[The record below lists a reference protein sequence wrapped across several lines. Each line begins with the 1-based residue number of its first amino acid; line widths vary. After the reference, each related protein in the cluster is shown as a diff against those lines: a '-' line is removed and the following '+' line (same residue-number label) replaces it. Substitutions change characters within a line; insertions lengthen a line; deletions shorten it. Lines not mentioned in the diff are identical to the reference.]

1 MQLVDIILDKRISCT
16 FIDDTNVENVIFCRP
31 LEESLNNI
39 SLITTKDNEFIHNYL
54 EESTGNYLV
63 TNVFLDDGTV
73 YEDVRFRLVTI
84 EEGRELPASTINLST
99 LGLPSATDVL
109 PPSRLIEEEYNL
121 TLENAEENDDFSVI
135 YDVPEVVDNTEI
147 VQKIKS
153 LESKLVTEQQKLEQE
168 KIKLNKERITLEN
181 ERRLSKAL
189 EDYKAELLQETFLVS
204 NHQKELLEKSIQD
217 LSKSFQEQFDSQQI
231 NVEKYLDTLS
241 LANLEEVKKYQDIQV
256 GKIKDQI
263 NNLLSERQD
272 ENALTTDKLL
282 LERTSELESIF
293 TEKLITELEDHKR
306 NVKTEIDGINNA
318 LDNLIGEK
326 LQENNDKVDRLLV
339 NRAGVLQD
347 QFNEKLTK
355 DLTDHKN
362 SLFNEFKTVSTET
375 SSLLFTEKTE
385 ELNNALTI
393 VLDEHKKNLN
403 TTVTSKINEIG
414 STVNNFK
421 TEIDGKLPQLD
432 ETIKEINK
440 RIQTLVIEKK
450 NVQVLAD
457 DARKYTDTKV
467 AQASEEMMNYARRIL
482 DLGGGGGSVAVQ
494 FANGGTMNGNLN
506 VTGQYLSGGVDL
518 ATIFSGGGGGNTSV
532 NALVISTSANW
543 NTAYA
548 VATTYQNASGSFATN
563 TLLQSTSALLT
574 PLTTTNTLTG
584 SLYSTL
590 QSTSAL
596 LTPLTLTN
604 TLTSQ
609 LVLNSTL
616 NSLSGNWQST
626 YTTVSSNSS
635 NWQTGYNNA
644 IYNVNGTANQIT
656 VTPAG
661 NNTGNN
667 SVTVSLPS
675 SVNVSTLNVLN
686 SLNVAG
692 SANFYNTNNLNVSS
706 NIIYYGE
713 GNTGNTLDLG
723 LVTHFVGNLYNGQN
737 KYQHTGLVRKAGQN
751 SPSIWTL
758 FSGLTTEPGDVNSG
772 INWSDPYL
780 TLDTLSA
787 NVLGNL
793 SGSYVTVGG
802 GNSNQWNSAYAS
814 TTALNTNFSKL
825 STQAYSLNVNN
836 NILPSYTGNSFT
848 GNVFSFG
855 TQTNAI
861 LAGTG
866 NNIMVAESDG
876 GHTDTTVILNGTNN
890 YTSVNSSTIKD
901 SILFGNGNKL
911 NTDSGY
917 SGLFTSIIGGFQNTT
932 SNSGYKSAIS
942 NTFNFGANNIICTA
956 SDGNSNIINN
966 SNILG
971 SNNSI
976 CASNSIA
983 VNNSNIL
990 GGNNKIC
997 NLSNVY
1003 ILGSNIAASC
1013 ANYTYVNNLSSQ
1025 GSINA
1030 LGGNS
1035 NQWNSVYTTVNANSA
1050 TSWSYQ
1056 GTDLKALSGN
1066 WQSTYNTVSS
1076 LSANWNSAYQSTTA
1090 LNTTFSKLSSQAYT
1104 YNTSTSSVVPSIFK
1118 NTNSGVYNIILGG
1131 ANNSTL
1137 GSSNA
1142 LLNTFSSTVT
1152 AVTGHCDASSAA
1164 ATFGTPPY
1172 ISTNNII
1179 GGGNNNRIYGCA
1191 IATGYYDPGPCTT
1204 IPIAGCSIVKS
1215 NSIINGCNN
1224 LITQPKSTLSS
1235 YYTVP
1240 ATYAGTVSIL
1250 GNTIINGCSNN
1261 IGSCFSTIT
1270 NGLSNIACIG
1280 GNHAFI
1286 GSGICNT
1293 TSGIYNIVGAGRC
1306 NTSSGNYSSI
1316 INGACNIASSS
1327 YSTIVGGCKNNTNG
1341 LANTFILGSNI
1352 KASCA
1357 NFTYVNNLS
1366 SGGKLYGDG
1375 TNITNVQNIIFTT
1388 QDNSSLSAPISNI
1401 ARNIKPAC
1409 YSNSNIDSGYYSSI
1423 ITAGT
1428 NNCLCGGA
1436 TYGDGRGS
1444 YGNHHII
1451 IGGNSN
1457 LICHTDFCGSA
1468 GFDYNTIGNGGSNKI
1483 IGTSSGYYNSQI
1495 CHWVGSYYGSSNNSI
1510 INGNCNVIK
1519 AVGITNSGTYLNNY
1533 SSIINGVC
1541 NCIQTGTSNDAS
1553 YSSIIGGCKNSIY
1566 GTYNTIAGG
1575 CNNALSGTNSFIL
1588 GSNIKTN
1595 ISNYTLVNNLSS
1607 QGILGGNNLT
1617 LANATLSSTLINPL
1631 TAGPLLIL
1639 NINGVNR
1646 AIQLWDFT
1654 T

>member
-1 MQLVDIILDKRISCT
+1 M
-16 FIDDTNVENVIFCRP
+16 P
-31 LEESLNNI
+31 LQ
-39 SLITTKDNEFIHNYL
+39 
-54 EESTGNYLV
+54 
-63 TNVFLDDGTV
+63 
-73 YEDVRFRLVTI
+73 I
-84 EEGRELPASTINLST
+84 ETQPFQFNSPV
-99 LGLPSATDVL
+99 LGLSSAVFNSVSAVSLSGTFYGDG
-109 PPSRLIEEEYNL
+109 SNL
-121 TLENAEENDDFSVI
+121 TGIISVSGTPNQI
-135 YDVPEVVDNTEI
+135 NT
-147 VQKIKS
+147 
-153 LESKLVTEQQKLEQE
+153 
-168 KIKLNKERITLEN
+168 
-181 ERRLSKAL
+181 
-189 EDYKAELLQETFLVS
+189 
-204 NHQKELLEKSIQD
+204 
-217 LSKSFQEQFDSQQI
+217 SKSGST
-231 NVEKYLDTLS
+231 VTLS
-241 LANLEEVKKYQDIQV
+241 LPNSAVFPGDVSIIGNLTIAGSATYIDTKNLIVGDNIIYFNDNNYGSNVLDIGIVSHFSQAPLGYNHTGLIRRAGQGV
-256 GKIKDQI
+256 PGTWT
-263 NNLLSERQD
+263 LFSG
-272 ENALTTDKLL
+272 LTTEPASATNIDWNDKNI
-282 LERTSELESIF
+282 R
-293 TEKLITELEDHKR
+293 
-306 NVKTEIDGINNA
+306 
-318 LDNLIGEK
+318 LDSLSANLIG
-326 LQENNDKVDRLLV
+326 
-339 NRAGVLQD
+339 
-347 QFNEKLTK
+347 
-355 DLTDHKN
+355 
-362 SLFNEFKTVSTET
+362 
-375 SSLLFTEKTE
+375 
-385 ELNNALTI
+385 
-393 VLDEHKKNLN
+393 
-403 TTVTSKINEIG
+403 
-414 STVNNFK
+414 
-421 TEIDGKLPQLD
+421 
-432 ETIKEINK
+432 
-440 RIQTLVIEKK
+440 
-450 NVQVLAD
+450 
-457 DARKYTDTKV
+457 
-467 AQASEEMMNYARRIL
+467 
-482 DLGGGGGSVAVQ
+482 
-494 FANGGTMNGNLN
+494 N
-506 VTGQYLSGGVDL
+506 VTGNADTVTNGVYTNQSYSNPSWITSL
-518 ATIFSGGGGGNTSV
+518 ADTKITGTKFATNT
-532 NALVISTSANW
+532 LLQSTSALLTPLTTTSALTGSILSTVQSTSALLTPLTLTNTLTSQLVL
-543 NTAYA
+543 NTAFGNYQTN
-548 VATTYQNASGSFATN
+548 VAATTATLLPTTTYQNTSGSFATN

-574 PLTTTNTLTG
+574 PLTTTNQLTSQLVLNTAFNNYQTNVAASTATLLPTTTYSNASGSFATNTALNAASALLTPLTTTNTLTG

-590 QSTSAL
+590 QSASAL
-596 LTPLTLTN
+596 LTPLTTTN

-626 YTTVSSNSS
+626 YSTVSS
-635 NWQTGYNNA
+635 
-644 IYNVNGTANQIT
+644 
-656 VTPAG
+656 
-661 NNTGNN
+661 
-667 SVTVSLPS
+667 
-675 SVNVSTLNVLN
+675 
-686 SLNVAG
+686 
-692 SANFYNTNNLNVSS
+692 
-706 NIIYYGE
+706 
-713 GNTGNTLDLG
+713 
-723 LVTHFVGNLYNGQN
+723 
-737 KYQHTGLVRKAGQN
+737 
-751 SPSIWTL
+751 
-758 FSGLTTEPGDVNSG
+758 
-772 INWSDPYL
+772 
-780 TLDTLSA
+780 LSA
-787 NVLGNL
+787 N
-793 SGSYVTVGG
+793 
-802 GNSNQWNSAYAS
+802 WNSAYNTATAYQNISGSFATNTFLQSTSALLTPLTLTNTLTSQLVLNTAFNNYQTNVAAS
-814 TTALNTNFSKL
+814 TATLLPTTTYQNTSGSFATNTALNAAS
-825 STQAYSLNVNN
+825 
-836 NILPSYTGNSFT
+836 
-848 GNVFSFG
+848 
-855 TQTNAI
+855 
-861 LAGTG
+861 
-866 NNIMVAESDG
+866 
-876 GHTDTTVILNGTNN
+876 
-890 YTSVNSSTIKD
+890 
-901 SILFGNGNKL
+901 SILL
-911 NTDSGY
+911 P
-917 SGLFTSIIGGFQNTT
+917 TSIYQSASGIWQNT
-932 SNSGYKSAIS
+932 Y
-942 NTFNFGANNIICTA
+942 NTVQ
-956 SDGNSNIINN
+956 S
-966 SNILG
+966 
-971 SNNSI
+971 
-976 CASNSIA
+976 
-983 VNNSNIL
+983 
-990 GGNNKIC
+990 
-997 NLSNVY
+997 
-1003 ILGSNIAASC
+1003 
-1013 ANYTYVNNLSSQ
+1013 
-1025 GSINA
+1025 
-1030 LGGNS
+1030 
-1035 NQWNSVYTTVNANSA
+1035 NSA

-1076 LSANWNSAYQSTTA
+1076 LSANWNSAYNTATTYQNTSALLTPLTLTNTLTSQLVLNTAINSLTGNWNSAYNTATAYQNISGSFATNTLLQSTSALLTPLTLTNTLTSQLVLNTAINSLTGNWNSAYNTATAYQNISGSFATNTLLQSTSALLTPLTLTNTLTSQLVLNTAINSLTGNWNSAYASTTA
-1090 LNTTFSKLSSQAYT
+1090 LNTNFSKLSTQAYT

-1152 AVTGHCDASSAA
+1152 AVTGYCDASGAG

-1191 IATGYYDPGPCTT
+1191 IATGYYDTGSCTA

-1224 LITQPKSTLSS
+1224 LITQPKSTVSS
-1235 YYTVP
+1235 NYTP
-1240 ATYAGTVSIL
+1240 ATYSGTVSIL

-1261 IGSCFSTIT
+1261 IGSCYSTIT

-1388 QDNSSLSAPISNI
+1388 QDTSSAYAPIF
-1401 ARNIKPAC
+1401 RNIKPAC

-1436 TYGDGRGS
+1436 TYGSSGF
-1444 YGNHHII
+1444 YGNNHII

-1483 IGTSSGYYNSQI
+1483 IGTSSGYYNGQI

-1510 INGNCNVIK
+1510 INGSCNVIK
-1519 AVGITNSGTYLNNY
+1519 AVGITSSGTYLNNY

-1646 AIQLWDFT
+1646 AIQLWNFT

>member
-1 MQLVDIILDKRISCT
+1 VESDPFLNFIS
-16 FIDDTNVENVIFCRP
+16 
-31 LEESLNNI
+31 SL
-39 SLITTKDNEFIHNYL
+39 S
-54 EESTGNYLV
+54 
-63 TNVFLDDGTV
+63 
-73 YEDVRFRLVTI
+73 
-84 EEGRELPASTINLST
+84 
-99 LGLPSATDVL
+99 
-109 PPSRLIEEEYNL
+109 
-121 TLENAEENDDFSVI
+121 
-135 YDVPEVVDNTEI
+135 
-147 VQKIKS
+147 
-153 LESKLVTEQQKLEQE
+153 E
-168 KIKLNKERITLEN
+168 K
-181 ERRLSKAL
+181 
-189 EDYKAELLQETFLVS
+189 
-204 NHQKELLEKSIQD
+204 
-217 LSKSFQEQFDSQQI
+217 I
-231 NVEKYLDTLS
+231 NVEKEHKALMERINSETPSQEDLS
-241 LANLEEVKKYQDIQV
+241 LAKTLANLQEKITQQVQTHINSTAPIVEDKGIVEREEIKPIIVQAEEQEEVVEEEDAFVSFVDKLKDILATPKTVKPIEEKKPDVIKPVEEVQPEVITSVEEVKTPEVQTPKSNYIEELD
-256 GKIKDQI
+256 KISASTPEPQTTKDVYV
-263 NNLLSERQD
+263 SE
-272 ENALTTDKLL
+272 LDKL
-282 LERTSELESIF
+282 S
-293 TEKLITELEDHKR
+293 
-306 NVKTEIDGINNA
+306 
-318 LDNLIGEK
+318 
-326 LQENNDKVDRLLV
+326 
-339 NRAGVLQD
+339 
-347 QFNEKLTK
+347 
-355 DLTDHKN
+355 
-362 SLFNEFKTVSTET
+362 
-375 SSLLFTEKTE
+375 
-385 ELNNALTI
+385 
-393 VLDEHKKNLN
+393 
-403 TTVTSKINEIG
+403 
-414 STVNNFK
+414 
-421 TEIDGKLPQLD
+421 
-432 ETIKEINK
+432 
-440 RIQTLVIEKK
+440 
-450 NVQVLAD
+450 
-457 DARKYTDTKV
+457 TKV
-467 AQASEEMMNYARRIL
+467 ANEAEPGKVQDIKKLLEEYMEKYLKKAAILSEYA
-482 DLGGGGGSVAVQ
+482 GGGGSNAVQ
-494 FANGGTMNGNLN
+494 YANGGTMNGTLN

-518 ATIFSGGGGGNTSV
+518 YSIFSGGGGGGNQTLSFDSNTANLSISNGNTVSLLSLSATGSSGNPAVNSV
-532 NALVISTSANW
+532 VIGSSANW
-543 NTAYA
+543 NSSYT
-548 VATTYQNASGSFATN
+548 
-563 TLLQSTSALLT
+563 
-574 PLTTTNTLTG
+574 TLTG
-584 SLYSTL
+584 NSAYWNTAYTNLATNSAAYLSAVDISFLSVSGNWNSTYNTVSSLSSNWSTAYSTV
-590 QSTSAL
+590 QSASGNWGADYTAYTL
-596 LTPLTLTN
+596 LTAN
-604 TLTSQ
+604 
-609 LVLNSTL
+609 
-616 NSLSGNWQST
+616 SGNWQST

-713 GNTGNTLDLG
+713 GNIGNTLDLG
-723 LVTHFVGNLYNGQN
+723 LVTHFVGNLNNGQN

-814 TTALNTNFSKL
+814 TTALNT
-825 STQAYSLNVNN
+825 
-836 NILPSYTGNSFT
+836 
-848 GNVFSFG
+848 
-855 TQTNAI
+855 
-861 LAGTG
+861 
-866 NNIMVAESDG
+866 
-876 GHTDTTVILNGTNN
+876 
-890 YTSVNSSTIKD
+890 
-901 SILFGNGNKL
+901 
-911 NTDSGY
+911 
-917 SGLFTSIIGGFQNTT
+917 
-932 SNSGYKSAIS
+932 
-942 NTFNFGANNIICTA
+942 
-956 SDGNSNIINN
+956 
-966 SNILG
+966 
-971 SNNSI
+971 
-976 CASNSIA
+976 
-983 VNNSNIL
+983 
-990 GGNNKIC
+990 
-997 NLSNVY
+997 
-1003 ILGSNIAASC
+1003 
-1013 ANYTYVNNLSSQ
+1013 
-1025 GSINA
+1025 
-1030 LGGNS
+1030 
-1035 NQWNSVYTTVNANSA
+1035 
-1050 TSWSYQ
+1050 
-1056 GTDLKALSGN
+1056 
-1066 WQSTYNTVSS
+1066 
-1076 LSANWNSAYQSTTA
+1076 
-1090 LNTTFSKLSSQAYT
+1090 TFSKLSSQAYT

-1152 AVTGHCDASSAA
+1152 AVTGYCDASGAG

-1191 IATGYYDPGPCTT
+1191 IATGYFDNGACTQ

-1224 LITQPKSTLSS
+1224 LITQPKSTVSD
-1235 YYTVP
+1235 YYHT

-1261 IGSCFSTIT
+1261 IGSCYSTIT
-1270 NGLSNIACIG
+1270 NGLSNIACFG

-1388 QDNSSLSAPISNI
+1388 QDNSSLYPISI

-1436 TYGDGRGS
+1436 TYYGRGF
-1444 YGNHHII
+1444 YGNNHII
-1451 IGGNSN
+1451 IGGDSN
-1457 LICHTDFCGSA
+1457 LICHTDFCGSV
-1468 GFDYNTIGNGGSNKI
+1468 GFDNNTIGNGGSNKI
-1483 IGTSSGYYNSQI
+1483 IGTSSGYYNYQI
-1495 CHWVGSYYGSSNNSI
+1495 CNWVGSYYGSSNNSI
-1510 INGNCNVIK
+1510 INGSCNVIK
-1519 AVGITNSGTYLNNY
+1519 AVGITSSGTYLNKY

-1588 GSNIKTN
+1588 GSNINTN

-1639 NINGVNR
+1639 SINGVNR
-1646 AIQLWDFT
+1646 ALQLWNFT